1 MRAADWPREEPD
13 LERLLVVEPESGVIA
28 HRRVGDLP
36 ELLAPGDVVV
46 VNDAATLPAALD
58 ATTSRGERVEVRLA
72 GLPGPEATV
81 VLLGAGTH
89 RDPTERRGDPP
100 RLERGDRLRFAHGI
114 EARVLEV
121 DPASPRGAVLRFEAE
136 PRRIFAAV
144 YAAGRPVQYAHV
156 AGDLALYHVQTVYAS
171 RPWAVEMPS
180 AGRPLTFGMITRM
193 RRRGVEVVR
202 VTHGAGLSSTG
213 DAALDRRF
221 PLPERYRVDEEAVR
235 VIEGARRAGGRV
247 VAVGTSV
254 VRALE
259 GAARAG
265 GGEGELAAGEGL
277 TDVLLDA
284 GVVPRVVDG
293 VLSGL
298 HEPGTSHHR
307 LLQAFAPAEALER
320 ALEEGERAGYLG
332 HELGDSMLVLPGRAV
347 RGERAGGWV
356 RRAA

>member
-1 MRAADWPREEPD
+1 MRPADWPRDEPD
-13 LERLLVVEPESGVIA
+13 LERLLVIEPGSRAIE

-36 ELLAPGDVVV
+36 ELLEPGDVVV

-58 ATTSRGERVEVRLA
+58 ATTSSGERVEVRLA

-100 RLERGDRLRFAHGI
+100 RLAPGDRLRFAHGLD
-114 EARVLEV
+114 ARVLAV
-121 DPASPRGAVLRFEAE
+121 DASSPRGAVLRFEAE
-136 PRRIFAAV
+136 PRRIFGAI
-144 YAAGRPVQYAHV
+144 YAGGRPVQYAHV

-180 AGRPLTFGMITRM
+180 AGRPLTFAMITRM

-235 VIEGARRAGGRV
+235 VIEAARRAGGRV

-259 GAARAG
+259 GAARAAG
-265 GGEGELAAGEGL
+265 GELAAGEGV

-284 GVVPRVVDG
+284 GAPPRVVDG

-332 HELGDSMLVLPGRAV
+332 HELGDSMLVLPARAALV
-347 RGERAGGWV
+347 RGRIGERW
-356 RRAA
+356 AA